1 MRRRRQSRRGSI
13 LILVLAVLAM
23 LTILGGTLSR
33 SVYNRALSVQEG
45 RRGGTLHAPHATI
58 GKGANGAPSNKGI
71 HGSQT
76 IPAGGDDRFQRGAD
90 R

>member
-1 MRRRRQSRRGSI
+1 MRRPHRTRRGSI

-33 SVYNRALSVQEG
+33 SVYRRALSVQEG
-45 RRGGTLHAPHATI
+45 RRGGRWHAPHATI
-58 GKGANGAPSNKGI
+58 GKGANGAPSNKDI
-71 HGSQT
+71 HGSPT
-76 IPAGGDDRFQRGAD
+76 IPAGGDDRLGPGAD